1 MHITPERGAI
11 GIAEVA
17 AEIDVFDHYGS
28 ARTQDVANMFQSQ
41 RRIGEVRQYETRV
54 DQIEVAGRSRFGDVT
69 QLELDV
75 CQIEFGRLANG
86 QIELGLIDIRP
97 QHAGAGANYARNI
110 KRQVPAAAT
119 DFQNIHA
126 RLKSGSLK
134 QSERCRAH
142 DSGENAQALSARDST
157 ANDIGF
163 SRHNITADVSRGPYC
178 RQREGK

>member
-41 RRIGEVRQYETRV
+41 RRIGDVRQYEARV
-54 DQIEVAGRSRFGDVT
+54 DKIEVAGRSRFGDVT

-75 CQIEFGRLANG
+75 CQVEFGRLANAP
-86 QIELGLIDIRP
+86 IELGLIENCP
-97 QHAGAGANYARNI
+97 QHAGTGANDAGNI
-110 KRQVPAAAT
+110 KRQIPAAAT

-142 DSGENAQALSARDST
+142 DAGENAQALSACDST

-163 SRHNITADVSRGPYC
+163 SRHDIAADVSRAPVLPATG
-178 RQREGK
+178 R